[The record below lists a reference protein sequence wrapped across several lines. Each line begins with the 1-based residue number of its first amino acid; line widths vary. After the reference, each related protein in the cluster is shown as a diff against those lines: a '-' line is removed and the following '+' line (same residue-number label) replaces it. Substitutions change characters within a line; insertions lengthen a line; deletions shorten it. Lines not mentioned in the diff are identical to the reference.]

1 MAAIVQHG
9 IKHLLT
15 PFSSHIV
22 KIFTTYNSP
31 GYNVHYFES
40 MKQPK
45 LVSGSINRYIYPT
58 HLSSV
63 YKLVIFN
70 NTDTDK
76 TDIVCIE
83 ND

>member
-1 MAAIVQHG
+1 MATIVPHG
-9 IKHLLT
+9 IKHLIS

-40 MKQPK
+40 MKKPK
-45 LVSGSINRYIYPT
+45 LVSSSINRHIYPT
-58 HLSSV
+58 HVSSV

-70 NTDTDK
+70 NTNIEK

-83 ND
+83 NE